1 MMENVPNPSVS
12 GGEGSRRDD
21 FLMEMYKQMWT
32 NINRHIL
39 VVWQSVSVLLGTLAA
54 FALVEKNIISLDVA
68 CTLVLIIS
76 TWLVAHTID
85 ANYWF
90 NRNLAI
96 ISNIER
102 QFLRPNDLCLIHSYF
117 NGHRKGGPLLDH
129 LAVQALLGGTF
140 SLLVLI
146 YHFIERVL
154 PGIGS
159 SWTGFQPVR
168 TLPYVTAIVAVPLLW
183 WWHGDATRKYETF
196 RKESPG
202 LKIAEPSNCGLH
214 AEHDTHEDGVTNK

>member
-1 MMENVPNPSVS
+1 MMQTPMDPSVS
-12 GGEGSRRDD
+12 VVEAGRRED

-68 CTLVLIIS
+68 CSLVLIIS
-76 TWLVAHTID
+76 AWLVAHTID

-117 NGHRKGGPLLDH
+117 NAHRKGGPLLDH

-140 SLLVLI
+140 SILVLA

-154 PGIGS
+154 PGIGAPL
-159 SWTGFQPVR
+159 TDFKPVR
-168 TLPYVTAIVAVPLLW
+168 ALPYAIVIVFVPLLW
-183 WWHGDATRKYETF
+183 RWHRNATQKYDAF
-196 RKESPG
+196 RQESPG
-202 LKIAEPSNCGLH
+202 LKIGEPSNCGLH
-214 AEHDTHEDGVTNK
+214 AEHATQDNLLPRK

>member
-1 MMENVPNPSVS
+1 MMETPPNPPES
-12 GGEGSRRDD
+12 GREDSRRAD

-54 FALVEKNIISLDVA
+54 FALVEKNVISLDVA

-76 TWLVAHTID
+76 AWLVAHTID

-102 QFLRPNDLCLIHSYF
+102 QFLRPNDMCLIHSYF
-117 NGHRKGGPLLDH
+117 SAHRKGGPLLDH

-140 SLLVLI
+140 GVLVLL
-146 YHFIERVL
+146 YHFVERIL
-154 PGIGS
+154 PGIGAP
-159 SWTGFQPVR
+159 WTAFQPIR
-168 TLPYVTAIVAVPLLW
+168 SLPYATIIVAGPLLW
-183 WWHGDATRKYETF
+183 SWHRTATRKYEAF
-196 RKESPG
+196 RRESPG

-214 AEHDTHEDGVTNK
+214 AEHDSHDGPLTSK

>member
-1 MMENVPNPSVS
+1 
-12 GGEGSRRDD
+12 
-21 FLMEMYKQMWT
+21 
-32 NINRHIL
+32 
-39 VVWQSVSVLLGTLAA
+39 
-54 FALVEKNIISLDVA
+54 
-68 CTLVLIIS
+68 LVLIIS
-76 TWLVAHTID
+76 AWLVAHTID

-117 NGHRKGGPLLDH
+117 NAHREGGPLLDH

-154 PGIGS
+154 PGIGAP
-159 SWTGFQPVR
+159 WAGFQVVR
-168 TLPYVTAIVAVPLLW
+168 TLPYATVIIAGPLLSL
-183 WWHGDATRKYETF
+183 WHRAATRKYEAF

-202 LKIAEPSNCGLH
+202 LKIDEPSNCGL
-214 AEHDTHEDGVTNK
+214 